1 MLWNATGIIRSFTSE
16 DENSID
22 VEFHDAAI
30 HHPIH
35 LGNSNGFTMADLST
49 EAILLASEGEDD
61 VPAKLTCHYFAT
73 SALVKEW
80 TMEMPEKE
88 GILAICCGIG
98 WVSFSFKKFV
108 KSIVLII
115 CIKSLNDNIRIQKT
129 HDSRFLLA
137 LHILNIHMYPKRLV
151 SRIFIFSGGCCDGSK
166 ESENL
171 FSWWNAT

>member
-129 HDSRFLLA
+129 HDSRFLLV
-137 LHILNIHMYPKRLV
+137 HMYPKRLV
-151 SRIFIFSGGCCDGSK
+151 SRIFIFSGGCCDRSK

-171 FSWWNAT
+171 FSRWNAT

>member
-88 GILAICCGIG
+88 GILAICCSIG

-137 LHILNIHMYPKRLV
+137 LQFAHSEYTYVPKTFSFTNFYIFRWLLRQIEGILE
-151 SRIFIFSGGCCDGSK
+151 FFQ
-166 ESENL
+166 
-171 FSWWNAT
+171 